1 MKLKR
6 EILGAR
12 VMETRH
18 LNIVKILYE
27 HQHEYMNSDAIA
39 KLLGLS
45 SKTIRSHIKVI
56 NEMSHAY
63 GFSII
68 IKRSKGYQLY
78 IIEEGLFNYFLNE
91 RFLKDENLNFN
102 NQDSR
107 FRYIMKKLLLDN
119 HYTKLESLSEHMYV
133 SVGTLKNDMNEI
145 RKILSQ
151 YEIEVVSR
159 PNYGMKIIGKEFQ
172 IRYAIA
178 QFLLNHQHVNI
189 GLTETDIKSVKLHLV
204 NLLSK
209 YKIEIPEVKLDNLVT
224 HINITIVRIRNA
236 LMIEQQFQI
245 DDQPLPEELRMFF
258 DDIIH
263 FIEKRFDLTLPDKEM
278 DYLYIHFVTT
288 GIMNEVTNIPE
299 NKMIQTMIRHMLN
312 HIQRIFY
319 LDLTTDTTLEKNLY
333 LHLCT
338 SINRYKYK
346 MNIRNPMLNEIKQN
360 YPFAFDIGL
369 VASKM
374 IEKDLKVQ
382 ISESEIGYLALHF
395 EMALNRIET
404 DKGKLN
410 VILVCNSGLT
420 SSQLIKY
427 KLMQNFGNQI
437 QITEIIELYNIDKAN
452 IDQSDL
458 IISTVPINDTVDL
471 PVLYVNPIVSQQD
484 ADKLQ
489 RYIDLKDSNHSSEM
503 IEIIELKAQISSKEE
518 LLNHLKIQLQ
528 KRDLIHDGFLESVI
542 EREKH
547 ASTAYGNLVAI
558 PHPVMP
564 LAKQSFIFII
574 SMEKP
579 IAWDEKEV
587 QIVFCLGLKKNTT
600 INLEKM
606 YQNLT
611 DIINDYHKVLKLI
624 EAGTEEAF
632 HKEFSL

>member
-1 MKLKR
+1 
-6 EILGAR
+6 
-12 VMETRH
+12 METRH
-18 LNIVKILYE
+18 LNIVKILYQ

-45 SKTIRSHIKVI
+45 SKTIRSHIKFI
-56 NEMSHAY
+56 NEASNDF
-63 GFSII
+63 GFSIL
-68 IKRSKGYQLY
+68 IKKSKGYQLH
-78 IIEEGLFNYFLNE
+78 IIDEGLFNYFLNE

-107 FRYIMKKLLLDN
+107 IRYIMKKLLLDD
-119 HYTKLESLSEHMYV
+119 HYTKLESLSESMFV
-133 SVGTLKNDMNEI
+133 SVGTLKNDLNEM

-151 YEIEVVSR
+151 YEIEIVSR

-178 QFLLNHQHVNI
+178 QFLLNNQHVNI
-189 GLTETDIKSVKLHLV
+189 GFTEDDIKSVKSYLIK
-204 NLLSK
+204 LLSK

-224 HINITIVRIRNA
+224 HINIAIVRIRNE

-245 DDQPLPEELRMFF
+245 EEQQLPNKLKSFFEEM
-258 DDIIH
+258 IH
-263 FIEKRFDLTLPDKEM
+263 FIEYRFELILPKKEM

-288 GIMNEVTNIPE
+288 GIMNEVRNIPR
-299 NKMIQTMIRHMLN
+299 NKMIETMIKHMLD
-312 HIQRIFY
+312 HIKRIFY
-319 LDLTTDTTLEKNLY
+319 LDLTSDNNLKKNLY

-360 YPFAFDIGL
+360 YPFAFDLGL

-427 KLMQNFGNQI
+427 KLMQNFSNQI
-437 QITEIIELYNIDKAN
+437 QISEIVELYNIHNADLEQA
-452 IDQSDL
+452 DL
-458 IISTVPINDTVDL
+458 IISTVPINDNVDL
-471 PVLYVNPIVSQQD
+471 PILYVNPIMSQQD
-484 ADKLQ
+484 LDKIQ
-489 RYIDLKDSNHSSEM
+489 KFIDLKDTHHLDEL
-503 IEIIELKAQISSKEE
+503 IEIIELKTKLDNKED
-518 LLNHLKIQLQ
+518 LLKYLNVQLE
-528 KRDLIHDGFLESVI
+528 KKDLIYSGFIDSVK
-542 EREKH
+542 EREHH

-564 LAKQSFIFII
+564 LAKQTFIYMIT
-574 SMEKP
+574 MDKP
-579 IAWDEKEV
+579 IAWDDKEV
-587 QIVFCLGLKKNTT
+587 QIIFCLGLKKNTT
-600 INLEKM
+600 INLERM

-611 DIINDYHKVLKLI
+611 DIINDYNKVLNLI
-624 EAGTEEAF
+624 GSSSKEEF
-632 HKEFSL
+632 YKVFSPQLSQ

>member
-1 MKLKR
+1 
-6 EILGAR
+6 
-12 VMETRH
+12 METRD
-18 LNIVKILYE
+18 LNIVKILYQ

-45 SKTIRSHIKVI
+45 SKTIRSHIKII
-56 NEMSHAY
+56 NEASNEY
-63 GFSII
+63 GFTIL
-68 IKRSKGYQLY
+68 IKKSKGYQLQ
-78 IIEEGLFNYFLNE
+78 IMDEGLFNYFLNE

-107 FRYIMKKLLLDN
+107 IRYIMKKLLLDN
-119 HYTKLESLSEHMYV
+119 HYTKLESLSESIFV
-133 SVGTLKNDMNEI
+133 SVGTLKNDMNEM

-151 YEIEVVSR
+151 YEIEIVSR

-178 QFLLNHQHVNI
+178 QFLLNNQHVNI
-189 GLTETDIKSVKLHLV
+189 GFTEDDIKSVKSYLIK
-204 NLLSK
+204 LLSK

-224 HINITIVRIRNA
+224 HINIAIVRMRNQ

-245 DDQPLPEELRMFF
+245 EEQPLPKELKAFF
-258 DDIIH
+258 QEMIQ
-263 FIEKRFDLTLPDKEM
+263 FIERRFDLNLPKKEM

-288 GIMNEVTNIPE
+288 GIMNEVTNVPR
-299 NKMIQTMIRHMLN
+299 NNMIETMIKHMLD
-312 HIQRIFY
+312 HIKRIFY
-319 LDLTTDTTLEKNLY
+319 LDLTTDNALKKNLY

-338 SINRYKYK
+338 SIHRYKYK

-360 YPFAFDIGL
+360 YPFAFDIAL

-437 QITEIIELYNIDKAN
+437 QISEIIELYNIHKAN
-452 IDQSDL
+452 LEQSDL

-471 PVLYVNPIVSQQD
+471 PVLYVNPIMSQQD
-484 ADKLQ
+484 LDKIQ
-489 RYIDLKDSNHSSEM
+489 RYIDLKDSHHSEAL
-503 IEIIELKAQISSKEE
+503 IEIIELKTKLNNKDD
-518 LLNHLKIQLQ
+518 LLKFLNTQLK
-528 KRDLIHDGFLESVI
+528 KRDLIHSGFIDSVE
-542 EREKH
+542 EREQH

-564 LAKQSFIFII
+564 LAKQTFIYMIT
-574 SMEKP
+574 MEKP
-579 IAWDEKEV
+579 IAWDDKEV

-611 DIINDYHKVLKLI
+611 DIINDYTKVLKLI
-624 EAGTEEAF
+624 EADNEEQF
-632 HKEFSL
+632 HKVFSP

>member
-1 MKLKR
+1 
-6 EILGAR
+6 
-12 VMETRH
+12 METRH
-18 LNIVKILYE
+18 LNIVKILYQ

-45 SKTIRSHIKVI
+45 SKTIRSHIKFI
-56 NEMSHAY
+56 NEASNDF
-63 GFSII
+63 GFSIL
-68 IKRSKGYQLY
+68 IKKSKGYQLH
-78 IIEEGLFNYFLNE
+78 IIDEGLFNYFLNE

-107 FRYIMKKLLLDN
+107 IRYIMKKLLLDD
-119 HYTKLESLSEHMYV
+119 HYTKLESLSESMFV
-133 SVGTLKNDMNEI
+133 SVGTLKNDLNEM

-151 YEIEVVSR
+151 YEIEIVSR

-178 QFLLNHQHVNI
+178 QFLLNNQHVNI
-189 GLTETDIKSVKLHLV
+189 GFTEDDIKSVKSYLIK
-204 NLLSK
+204 LLSK

-224 HINITIVRIRNA
+224 HINIAIVRIRNE

-245 DDQPLPEELRMFF
+245 EEQQLPNKLKSFFEEM
-258 DDIIH
+258 IH
-263 FIEKRFDLTLPDKEM
+263 FIEYRFELILPKKEM

-288 GIMNEVTNIPE
+288 GIMNEVRNIPR
-299 NKMIQTMIRHMLN
+299 NKMIETMIKHMLD
-312 HIQRIFY
+312 HIKRIFY
-319 LDLTTDTTLEKNLY
+319 LDLTSDNNLKKNLY

-360 YPFAFDIGL
+360 YPFAFDLGI

-427 KLMQNFGNQI
+427 KLMQNFSNQI
-437 QITEIIELYNIDKAN
+437 QISEIVELYNIHNADLEQA
-452 IDQSDL
+452 DL
-458 IISTVPINDTVDL
+458 IISTVPINDNVDL
-471 PVLYVNPIVSQQD
+471 PILYVNPIMSQQD
-484 ADKLQ
+484 LDKIQ
-489 RYIDLKDSNHSSEM
+489 KFIDLKDTHHLDEL
-503 IEIIELKAQISSKEE
+503 IEIIELKTKLDNKED
-518 LLNHLKIQLQ
+518 LLKYLNVQLE
-528 KRDLIHDGFLESVI
+528 KKDLIYSGFIDSVK
-542 EREKH
+542 EREHH

-564 LAKQSFIFII
+564 LAKQTFIYMIT
-574 SMEKP
+574 MDKP
-579 IAWDEKEV
+579 IAWDDKEV
-587 QIVFCLGLKKNTT
+587 QIIFCLGLKKNTT

-611 DIINDYHKVLKLI
+611 DIINDYNKVLNLI
-624 EAGTEEAF
+624 GSSSKEEF
-632 HKEFSL
+632 YKVFSPQLSQ

>member
-1 MKLKR
+1 
-6 EILGAR
+6 
-12 VMETRH
+12 METRH
-18 LNIVKILYE
+18 LNIVKILYQ

-45 SKTIRSHIKVI
+45 SKTIRSHIKFI
-56 NEMSHAY
+56 NEASNDF
-63 GFSII
+63 GFSIL
-68 IKRSKGYQLY
+68 IKKSKGYQLH
-78 IIEEGLFNYFLNE
+78 IIDEGLFNYFLNE

-107 FRYIMKKLLLDN
+107 IRYIMKKLLLDD
-119 HYTKLESLSEHMYV
+119 HYTKLESLSESMFV
-133 SVGTLKNDMNEI
+133 SVGTLKNDLNEM

-151 YEIEVVSR
+151 YEIEIVSR

-178 QFLLNHQHVNI
+178 QFLLNNQHVNI
-189 GLTETDIKSVKLHLV
+189 GFTEDDIKSVKSYLIK
-204 NLLSK
+204 LLSK

-224 HINITIVRIRNA
+224 HINIAIVRIRNE

-245 DDQPLPEELRMFF
+245 EEQQLPNKLKSFFEEM
-258 DDIIH
+258 IH
-263 FIEKRFDLTLPDKEM
+263 FIEYRFELILPKKEM

-288 GIMNEVTNIPE
+288 GIMNEVRNIPR
-299 NKMIQTMIRHMLN
+299 NKMIETMIKHMLD
-312 HIQRIFY
+312 HIKRIFY
-319 LDLTTDTTLEKNLY
+319 LDLTSDNNLKKNLY

-360 YPFAFDIGL
+360 YPFAFDLGL

-427 KLMQNFGNQI
+427 KLMQNFSNQI
-437 QITEIIELYNIDKAN
+437 QISEIVELYNIHNADLVQA
-452 IDQSDL
+452 DL
-458 IISTVPINDTVDL
+458 IISTVPINDNVDL
-471 PVLYVNPIVSQQD
+471 PILYVNPIMSQQYL
-484 ADKLQ
+484 DKIQ
-489 RYIDLKDSNHSSEM
+489 KFIDLKDTHHLDEL
-503 IEIIELKAQISSKEE
+503 IEIIELKTKLDNKED
-518 LLNHLKIQLQ
+518 LLKYLNVQLE
-528 KRDLIHDGFLESVI
+528 KKDLIYSGFIDSVK
-542 EREKH
+542 EREHH

-564 LAKQSFIFII
+564 LAKQTFIYMIT
-574 SMEKP
+574 MDKP
-579 IAWDEKEV
+579 IAWDDKEV
-587 QIVFCLGLKKNTT
+587 QIIFCLGLKKNTT

-611 DIINDYHKVLKLI
+611 DIINDYNKVLNLI
-624 EAGTEEAF
+624 GSSSKEEF
-632 HKEFSL
+632 YKVFSPQLSQ

>member
-1 MKLKR
+1 
-6 EILGAR
+6 
-12 VMETRH
+12 METRH
-18 LNIVKILYE
+18 LNIVKILYQ

-45 SKTIRSHIKVI
+45 SKTIRSHIKFI
-56 NEMSHAY
+56 NEASNDF
-63 GFSII
+63 GFSIL
-68 IKRSKGYQLY
+68 IKKSKGYQLH
-78 IIEEGLFNYFLNE
+78 IIDEGLFNYFLNE

-107 FRYIMKKLLLDN
+107 IRYIMKKLLLDD
-119 HYTKLESLSEHMYV
+119 HYTKLESLSESMFV
-133 SVGTLKNDMNEI
+133 SVGTLKNDLNEM

-151 YEIEVVSR
+151 YEIEIVSR

-178 QFLLNHQHVNI
+178 QFLLNNQHVNI
-189 GLTETDIKSVKLHLV
+189 GFTEDDIKSVKSYLIK
-204 NLLSK
+204 LLSK

-224 HINITIVRIRNA
+224 HINIAIVRIRNE

-245 DDQPLPEELRMFF
+245 EEQQLPNKLKSFFEEM
-258 DDIIH
+258 IH
-263 FIEKRFDLTLPDKEM
+263 FIEYRFELILPKKEM

-288 GIMNEVTNIPE
+288 GIMNEVRNIPR
-299 NKMIQTMIRHMLN
+299 NNMIETMIKHMLD
-312 HIQRIFY
+312 HIKRIFY
-319 LDLTTDTTLEKNLY
+319 LDLTSDNNLKKNLY

-360 YPFAFDIGL
+360 YPFAFDLGL

-427 KLMQNFGNQI
+427 KLMQNFSNQI
-437 QITEIIELYNIDKAN
+437 QISEIVELYNIHNADLEQA
-452 IDQSDL
+452 DL
-458 IISTVPINDTVDL
+458 IISTVPINNNVDL
-471 PVLYVNPIVSQQD
+471 PILYVNPIMSQQD
-484 ADKLQ
+484 LDKIQ
-489 RYIDLKDSNHSSEM
+489 KFIDLKDTHHSDEL
-503 IEIIELKAQISSKEE
+503 IEIIELKTKLDNKED
-518 LLNHLKIQLQ
+518 LLKYLNVQLE
-528 KRDLIHDGFLESVI
+528 KKDLIYSGFIDSVK
-542 EREKH
+542 EREHH

-564 LAKQSFIFII
+564 LAKQTFIYMIT
-574 SMEKP
+574 MDKP
-579 IAWDEKEV
+579 IAWDDKEV
-587 QIVFCLGLKKNTT
+587 QIIFCLGLKKNTT

-611 DIINDYHKVLKLI
+611 DIINDYNKVLNLI
-624 EAGTEEAF
+624 GSSSKEEF
-632 HKEFSL
+632 YKVFSPQLSQ

>member
-1 MKLKR
+1 
-6 EILGAR
+6 
-12 VMETRH
+12 METRH

-56 NEMSHAY
+56 NETSNEY

-68 IKRSKGYQLY
+68 IKKSKGYQLY
-78 IIEEGLFNYFLNE
+78 IMEEGLFNYFLNE

-107 FRYIMKKLLLDN
+107 IRYIMKKLLLDN
-119 HYTKLESLSEHMYV
+119 HYTKLESLSESMFV

-178 QFLLNHQHVNI
+178 QFLLNNQHVNI
-189 GLTETDIKSVKLHLV
+189 GFTEADIKSVKLYLI

-224 HINITIVRIRNA
+224 HINIAIVRIRNE

-245 DDQPLPEELRMFF
+245 DDQLLPEELSKFF
-258 DDIIH
+258 EDMIH
-263 FIEKRFDLTLPDKEM
+263 FIEERFDLSLPDKEM

-319 LDLTTDTTLEKNLY
+319 LDLTTDTALEKNLY

-452 IDQSDL
+452 IEQSDL

-484 ADKLQ
+484 SDKIQ
-489 RYIDLKDSNHSSEM
+489 RYIDLKDSNHSNEM
-503 IEIIELKAQISSKEE
+503 IEIIELKTQINNKED

-528 KRDLIHDGFLESVI
+528 KRDLIHEGFLESVV

-558 PHPVMP
+558 PHPVLP
-564 LAKQSFIFII
+564 LAKQTFIFII

-611 DIINDYHKVLKLI
+611 DIINDYNKVLKLI

-632 HKEFSL
+632 HKVFSL

>member
-1 MKLKR
+1 
-6 EILGAR
+6 
-12 VMETRH
+12 METRH
-18 LNIVKILYE
+18 LNIVKILYQ

-45 SKTIRSHIKVI
+45 SKTIRSHIKFI
-56 NEMSHAY
+56 NEASNDF
-63 GFSII
+63 GFSIL
-68 IKRSKGYQLY
+68 IKKSKGYQLH
-78 IIEEGLFNYFLNE
+78 IIDEGLFNYFLNE

-107 FRYIMKKLLLDN
+107 IRYIMKKLLLDD
-119 HYTKLESLSEHMYV
+119 HYTKLESLSESMFV
-133 SVGTLKNDMNEI
+133 SVGTLKNDLNEM

-151 YEIEVVSR
+151 YEIEIVSR

-178 QFLLNHQHVNI
+178 QFLLNNQHVNI
-189 GLTETDIKSVKLHLV
+189 GFTEDDIKSVKSYLIK
-204 NLLSK
+204 LLSK

-224 HINITIVRIRNA
+224 HINIAIVRIRNE

-245 DDQPLPEELRMFF
+245 EEQQLPNKLKSFFEEM
-258 DDIIH
+258 IH
-263 FIEKRFDLTLPDKEM
+263 FIEYRFELILPKKEM

-288 GIMNEVTNIPE
+288 GIMNEVRNIPR
-299 NKMIQTMIRHMLN
+299 NKMIETMIKHMLD
-312 HIQRIFY
+312 HIKRIFY
-319 LDLTTDTTLEKNLY
+319 LDLTSDNNLKKNLY

-360 YPFAFDIGL
+360 YPFAFDLGL

-410 VILVCNSGLT
+410 VILACNSGLT

-427 KLMQNFGNQI
+427 KLMQNFSNQI
-437 QITEIIELYNIDKAN
+437 QISEIVELYNIHNTGLEQA
-452 IDQSDL
+452 DL
-458 IISTVPINDTVDL
+458 IISTVPINDNVDL
-471 PVLYVNPIVSQQD
+471 PILYVNPIMSQQD
-484 ADKLQ
+484 LDKIQ
-489 RYIDLKDSNHSSEM
+489 KFIDLKDTHHLDEL
-503 IEIIELKAQISSKEE
+503 IEIIELKTKLDNKED
-518 LLNHLKIQLQ
+518 LLKYLNVQLE
-528 KRDLIHDGFLESVI
+528 KNDLIYSGFIDSVK
-542 EREKH
+542 EREHH

-564 LAKQSFIFII
+564 LAKQTFIYMIT
-574 SMEKP
+574 MDKP
-579 IAWDEKEV
+579 IAWDDKEV
-587 QIVFCLGLKKNTT
+587 QIIFCLGLKKNTT

-611 DIINDYHKVLKLI
+611 DIINDYNKVLNLI
-624 EAGTEEAF
+624 GSSSNA
-632 HKEFSL
+632 EFYKVFSPQLSQ

>member
-1 MKLKR
+1 
-6 EILGAR
+6 
-12 VMETRH
+12 METRH
-18 LNIVKILYE
+18 LNIVKILYQ

-45 SKTIRSHIKVI
+45 SKTIRSHIKFI
-56 NEMSHAY
+56 NEASNDF
-63 GFSII
+63 GFSIL
-68 IKRSKGYQLY
+68 IKKSKGYQLH
-78 IIEEGLFNYFLNE
+78 IIDEGLFNYFLNE

-107 FRYIMKKLLLDN
+107 IRYIMKKLLLDD
-119 HYTKLESLSEHMYV
+119 HYTKLESLSESMFV
-133 SVGTLKNDMNEI
+133 SVGTLKNDLNEM

-151 YEIEVVSR
+151 YEIEIVSR

-178 QFLLNHQHVNI
+178 QFLLNNQHVNI
-189 GLTETDIKSVKLHLV
+189 GFTEDDIKSVKSYLIK
-204 NLLSK
+204 LLSK

-224 HINITIVRIRNA
+224 HINIAIVRIRNE

-245 DDQPLPEELRMFF
+245 EEQQLPNKLKSFFEEM
-258 DDIIH
+258 IH
-263 FIEKRFDLTLPDKEM
+263 FIEYRFELILPKKEM

-288 GIMNEVTNIPE
+288 GIMNEVRNISR
-299 NKMIQTMIRHMLN
+299 NKMIETMIKHMLD
-312 HIQRIFY
+312 HIKRIFY
-319 LDLTTDTTLEKNLY
+319 LDLTSDNNLKKNLY

-360 YPFAFDIGL
+360 YPFAFDLGL

-427 KLMQNFGNQI
+427 KLMQNFSNQI
-437 QITEIIELYNIDKAN
+437 QISEIVELYNIHNADLEQA
-452 IDQSDL
+452 DL
-458 IISTVPINDTVDL
+458 IISTVPINDNVDL
-471 PVLYVNPIVSQQD
+471 PILYVNPIMSQQD
-484 ADKLQ
+484 LDKIQ
-489 RYIDLKDSNHSSEM
+489 KFIDLKDTHHLDEL
-503 IEIIELKAQISSKEE
+503 IEIIELKTKLDNKED
-518 LLNHLKIQLQ
+518 LLKYLNVQLE
-528 KRDLIHDGFLESVI
+528 KKDLIYSGFIDSVK
-542 EREKH
+542 EREHH

-564 LAKQSFIFII
+564 LAKQTFIYMIT
-574 SMEKP
+574 MDKP
-579 IAWDEKEV
+579 IAWDDKEV
-587 QIVFCLGLKKNTT
+587 QIIFCLGLKKNTT

-611 DIINDYHKVLKLI
+611 DIINDYNKVLNLI
-624 EAGTEEAF
+624 GSSSKEEF
-632 HKEFSL
+632 YKVFSPQLSQ

>member
-1 MKLKR
+1 MKLKS
-6 EILGAR
+6 EILGES

-56 NEMSHAY
+56 NETSNEY

-68 IKRSKGYQLY
+68 IKKSKGYQLY
-78 IIEEGLFNYFLNE
+78 IMEEGLFNYFLNE

-107 FRYIMKKLLLDN
+107 IRYIMKKLLLDN
-119 HYTKLESLSEHMYV
+119 HYTKLESLSESMFV

-178 QFLLNHQHVNI
+178 QFLLNNQHVNI
-189 GLTETDIKSVKLHLV
+189 GFTETDIKSVKLYLI

-224 HINITIVRIRNA
+224 HINIAIVRIRNE

-245 DDQPLPEELRMFF
+245 DDQPLPEELSKFF
-258 DDIIH
+258 EDMIH
-263 FIEKRFDLTLPDKEM
+263 FIEERFDLSLPDKEM

-299 NKMIQTMIRHMLN
+299 NEMIQTMIRHMLN

-319 LDLTTDTTLEKNLY
+319 LDLTTDTALEKNLY

-452 IDQSDL
+452 IEQSDL

-484 ADKLQ
+484 SDKIQ
-489 RYIDLKDSNHSSEM
+489 RYIDLKDSNHSNEM
-503 IEIIELKAQISSKEE
+503 IEIIELKTQINNKED

-528 KRDLIHDGFLESVI
+528 KRDLIHEGFLESVV

-558 PHPVMP
+558 PHPVLP
-564 LAKQSFIFII
+564 LAKQTFIFII

-611 DIINDYHKVLKLI
+611 DIINDYNKVLKLI

-632 HKEFSL
+632 HKVFSL

>member
-1 MKLKR
+1 
-6 EILGAR
+6 
-12 VMETRH
+12 METRH
-18 LNIVKILYE
+18 LNIVKILYQ

-45 SKTIRSHIKVI
+45 SKTIRSHIKFI
-56 NEMSHAY
+56 NEASNDF
-63 GFSII
+63 GFSIL
-68 IKRSKGYQLY
+68 IKKSKGYQLH
-78 IIEEGLFNYFLNE
+78 IIDEGLFNYFLNE

-107 FRYIMKKLLLDN
+107 IRYIMKKLLLDD
-119 HYTKLESLSEHMYV
+119 HYTKLESLSESMFV
-133 SVGTLKNDMNEI
+133 SVGTLKNDLNEM

-151 YEIEVVSR
+151 YEIEIVSR

-178 QFLLNHQHVNI
+178 QFLLNNQHVNI
-189 GLTETDIKSVKLHLV
+189 GFTEDDIKSVKSYLIK
-204 NLLSK
+204 LLSK

-224 HINITIVRIRNA
+224 HINIAIVRIRNE

-245 DDQPLPEELRMFF
+245 EEQQLPNKLKSFFEEM
-258 DDIIH
+258 IH
-263 FIEKRFDLTLPDKEM
+263 FIEYRFELILPKKEM

-288 GIMNEVTNIPE
+288 GIMNEVRNIPR
-299 NKMIQTMIRHMLN
+299 NKMIETMIKHMLD
-312 HIQRIFY
+312 HIKRIFY
-319 LDLTTDTTLEKNLY
+319 LDLTSDNNLKKNLY

-360 YPFAFDIGL
+360 YPFAFDLGL

-427 KLMQNFGNQI
+427 KLMQNFSNQI
-437 QITEIIELYNIDKAN
+437 QISEIVELYNIHNADLEQA
-452 IDQSDL
+452 DL
-458 IISTVPINDTVDL
+458 IISTVPINDNVDL
-471 PVLYVNPIVSQQD
+471 PILYVNPIMSQQD
-484 ADKLQ
+484 LDKIQ
-489 RYIDLKDSNHSSEM
+489 KFIDLKDTHHLDEL
-503 IEIIELKAQISSKEE
+503 IEIIELKTKLDNKED
-518 LLNHLKIQLQ
+518 LLKYLNVQLE
-528 KRDLIHDGFLESVI
+528 KKDLIYSGFIDSVK
-542 EREKH
+542 EREHH

-564 LAKQSFIFII
+564 LAKQTFIYMIT
-574 SMEKP
+574 MDKP
-579 IAWDEKEV
+579 IAWDDKEV
-587 QIVFCLGLKKNTT
+587 QIIFCLGLKKNTT

-611 DIINDYHKVLKLI
+611 DIINDYNKVLNLI
-624 EAGTEEAF
+624 GSSSKEEF
-632 HKEFSL
+632 YKVFSPQLSQ

>member
-1 MKLKR
+1 
-6 EILGAR
+6 
-12 VMETRH
+12 METRH
-18 LNIVKILYE
+18 LNIVKILYQ

-45 SKTIRSHIKVI
+45 SKTIRSHIKFI
-56 NEMSHAY
+56 NEASNDF
-63 GFSII
+63 GFSIL
-68 IKRSKGYQLY
+68 IKKSKGYQLH
-78 IIEEGLFNYFLNE
+78 IIDEGLFNYFLNE

-107 FRYIMKKLLLDN
+107 IRYIMKKLLLDD
-119 HYTKLESLSEHMYV
+119 HYTKLESLSESMFV
-133 SVGTLKNDMNEI
+133 SVGTLKNDLNEM

-151 YEIEVVSR
+151 YEIEIVSR

-178 QFLLNHQHVNI
+178 KFLLNNQHVNI
-189 GLTETDIKSVKLHLV
+189 GFTEDDIKSVKSYLIK
-204 NLLSK
+204 LLSK

-224 HINITIVRIRNA
+224 HINIAIVRIRNE

-245 DDQPLPEELRMFF
+245 EEQQLPNKLKSFFEEM
-258 DDIIH
+258 IH
-263 FIEKRFDLTLPDKEM
+263 FIEYRFELILPKKEM

-288 GIMNEVTNIPE
+288 GIMNEVRNIPR
-299 NKMIQTMIRHMLN
+299 NKMIETMIKHMLD
-312 HIQRIFY
+312 HIKRIFY
-319 LDLTTDTTLEKNLY
+319 LDLTSDNNLKKNLY

-360 YPFAFDIGL
+360 YPFAFDLGL

-427 KLMQNFGNQI
+427 KLMQNFSNQI
-437 QITEIIELYNIDKAN
+437 QISEIVELYNIHNADLVQA
-452 IDQSDL
+452 DL
-458 IISTVPINDTVDL
+458 IISTVPINDNVDL
-471 PVLYVNPIVSQQD
+471 PILYVNPIMSQQD
-484 ADKLQ
+484 LDKIQ
-489 RYIDLKDSNHSSEM
+489 KFIDLKDTHHLDEL
-503 IEIIELKAQISSKEE
+503 IEIIELKTKLDNKED
-518 LLNHLKIQLQ
+518 LLKYLNVQLE
-528 KRDLIHDGFLESVI
+528 KKDLIYSGFIDSVK
-542 EREKH
+542 EREHH

-564 LAKQSFIFII
+564 LAKQTFIYMIT
-574 SMEKP
+574 MDKP
-579 IAWDEKEV
+579 IAWDDKEV
-587 QIVFCLGLKKNTT
+587 QIIFCLGLKKNTT

-611 DIINDYHKVLKLI
+611 DIINDYNKVLNLI
-624 EAGTEEAF
+624 GSSSKEEF
-632 HKEFSL
+632 YKVFSPQLSQ

>member
-1 MKLKR
+1 
-6 EILGAR
+6 
-12 VMETRH
+12 METRH
-18 LNIVKILYE
+18 LNIVKILYQ

-45 SKTIRSHIKVI
+45 SKTIRSHIKFI
-56 NEMSHAY
+56 NEASNDF
-63 GFSII
+63 GFSIL
-68 IKRSKGYQLY
+68 IKKSKGYQLH
-78 IIEEGLFNYFLNE
+78 IIDEGLFNYFLNE

-107 FRYIMKKLLLDN
+107 IRYIMKKLLLDD
-119 HYTKLESLSEHMYV
+119 HYTKLESLSESMFV
-133 SVGTLKNDMNEI
+133 SVGTLKNDLNEM

-151 YEIEVVSR
+151 YEIEIVSR

-178 QFLLNHQHVNI
+178 QFLLNNQHVNI
-189 GLTETDIKSVKLHLV
+189 GFTEDDIKSVKSYLIK
-204 NLLSK
+204 LLSK

-224 HINITIVRIRNA
+224 HINIAIVRIRNE

-245 DDQPLPEELRMFF
+245 EEQQLPNKLKSFFEEM
-258 DDIIH
+258 IH
-263 FIEKRFDLTLPDKEM
+263 FIEYRFELILPKKEM

-288 GIMNEVTNIPE
+288 GIMNEVRNIPR
-299 NKMIQTMIRHMLN
+299 NKMIETIIKHMLD
-312 HIQRIFY
+312 HIKRIFY
-319 LDLTTDTTLEKNLY
+319 LDLTSDNNLKKNLY

-346 MNIRNPMLNEIKQN
+346 MNIRNLMLNEIKQN
-360 YPFAFDIGL
+360 YPFAFDLGL

-427 KLMQNFGNQI
+427 KLMQNFSNQI
-437 QITEIIELYNIDKAN
+437 QISEIVELYNIHNADLEQA
-452 IDQSDL
+452 DL
-458 IISTVPINDTVDL
+458 IISTVPINDNVDL
-471 PVLYVNPIVSQQD
+471 PILYVNPIMSQQD
-484 ADKLQ
+484 LDKIQ
-489 RYIDLKDSNHSSEM
+489 KFIDLKDTHHLDEL
-503 IEIIELKAQISSKEE
+503 IEIIELKTKLDNKED
-518 LLNHLKIQLQ
+518 LLKYLNVQLE
-528 KRDLIHDGFLESVI
+528 KKDLIYSGFIDSVK
-542 EREKH
+542 EREHH

-564 LAKQSFIFII
+564 LAKQTFIYMIT
-574 SMEKP
+574 MDKP
-579 IAWDEKEV
+579 IAWDDKEV
-587 QIVFCLGLKKNTT
+587 QIIFCLGLKKNTT
-600 INLEKM
+600 INLERM

-611 DIINDYHKVLKLI
+611 DIINDYNKVLNLI
-624 EAGTEEAF
+624 GSSSKEEF
-632 HKEFSL
+632 YKVFSPQLGQ

>member
-1 MKLKR
+1 
-6 EILGAR
+6 
-12 VMETRH
+12 METRH
-18 LNIVKILYE
+18 LNIVKILYQ

-45 SKTIRSHIKVI
+45 SKTIRSHIKFI
-56 NEMSHAY
+56 NEASNDF
-63 GFSII
+63 GFSIL
-68 IKRSKGYQLY
+68 IKKSRGYQLH
-78 IIEEGLFNYFLNE
+78 IIDEGLFNYFLNE

-107 FRYIMKKLLLDN
+107 IRYIMKKLLLDN
-119 HYTKLESLSEHMYV
+119 HYTKLESLSESMFV
-133 SVGTLKNDMNEI
+133 SVGTLKNDLNEM

-151 YEIEVVSR
+151 YEIEIVSR

-178 QFLLNHQHVNI
+178 QFLLNNQHVNI
-189 GLTETDIKSVKLHLV
+189 GFTEDDIKSVKSHLIK
-204 NLLSK
+204 LLSK

-224 HINITIVRIRNA
+224 HINIAIVRIRNK

-245 DDQPLPEELRMFF
+245 EEQQLPKKLKSFFEEM
-258 DDIIH
+258 IH
-263 FIEKRFDLTLPDKEM
+263 FIEYRFELILPKKEM

-288 GIMNEVTNIPE
+288 GIMNEVRNIPK
-299 NKMIQTMIRHMLN
+299 NNMIETMIKHMLD
-312 HIQRIFY
+312 HIKRIFY
-319 LDLTTDTTLEKNLY
+319 LDLTSDSTLKKNLY

-395 EMALNRIET
+395 EMALNLIET

-427 KLMQNFGNQI
+427 KLMQNFSNQI
-437 QITEIIELYNIDKAN
+437 QISEIVELYNIHNADLKQA
-452 IDQSDL
+452 DL
-458 IISTVPINDTVDL
+458 IISTVPINDNVDL
-471 PVLYVNPIVSQQD
+471 PILYVNPIMSQQNL
-484 ADKLQ
+484 DKIQ
-489 RYIDLKDSNHSSEM
+489 KFIDLKDSHHSDEL
-503 IEIIELKAQISSKEE
+503 IEIIELNTKLDNKED
-518 LLNHLKIQLQ
+518 LLKYLNVQLE
-528 KRDLIHDGFLESVI
+528 KKDLIYSGFIDSVK
-542 EREKH
+542 EREHH
-547 ASTAYGNLVAI
+547 ASTSYGNLVAI

-564 LAKQSFIFII
+564 LAKQTFIYMIT
-574 SMEKP
+574 MEKP
-579 IAWDEKEV
+579 IAWDDREV
-587 QIVFCLGLKKNTT
+587 QIIFCLGLKKNTT

-611 DIINDYHKVLKLI
+611 DIINDYNKVLSLI
-624 EAGTEEAF
+624 GSSSEE
-632 HKEFSL
+632 EFYKVFSP

>member
-1 MKLKR
+1 
-6 EILGAR
+6 
-12 VMETRH
+12 METRH
-18 LNIVKILYE
+18 LNIVKILYQ

-45 SKTIRSHIKVI
+45 SKTIRSHIKFI
-56 NEMSHAY
+56 NEASNDF
-63 GFSII
+63 GFSIL
-68 IKRSKGYQLY
+68 IKKSKGYQLH
-78 IIEEGLFNYFLNE
+78 IIDEGLFNYFLNE

-107 FRYIMKKLLLDN
+107 IRYIMKKLLLDD
-119 HYTKLESLSEHMYV
+119 HYTKLESLSESMFV
-133 SVGTLKNDMNEI
+133 SVGTLKNDLNEM

-151 YEIEVVSR
+151 YEIEIVSR

-178 QFLLNHQHVNI
+178 QFLLNNQHVNI
-189 GLTETDIKSVKLHLV
+189 GFTEDDIKSVKSYLIK
-204 NLLSK
+204 LLSK

-224 HINITIVRIRNA
+224 HINIAIVRIRNE

-245 DDQPLPEELRMFF
+245 EEQQLPNKLKSFFEEM
-258 DDIIH
+258 IH
-263 FIEKRFDLTLPDKEM
+263 FIEYRFELILPKKEM

-288 GIMNEVTNIPE
+288 GIMNEVRNIPR
-299 NKMIQTMIRHMLN
+299 NKMIETMIKHMLD
-312 HIQRIFY
+312 HIKRIFY
-319 LDLTTDTTLEKNLY
+319 LDLTSDNNLKKNLY

-360 YPFAFDIGL
+360 YPFAFDLGL

-427 KLMQNFGNQI
+427 KLMQNFSNQI
-437 QITEIIELYNIDKAN
+437 QISEIVELYNIHNADLEQA
-452 IDQSDL
+452 DL
-458 IISTVPINDTVDL
+458 IISTVPINDNVDL
-471 PVLYVNPIVSQQD
+471 PILYVNPIMSQQD
-484 ADKLQ
+484 LDKIQ
-489 RYIDLKDSNHSSEM
+489 KFIDLKDTHHLDEL
-503 IEIIELKAQISSKEE
+503 IEIIELKTKLDNKED
-518 LLNHLKIQLQ
+518 LLKYLNVQLE
-528 KRDLIHDGFLESVI
+528 KKDLIYSGFIDSVK
-542 EREKH
+542 EREHH

-564 LAKQSFIFII
+564 LAKQTFIYMIT
-574 SMEKP
+574 MDKP
-579 IAWDEKEV
+579 IAWDDKEV
-587 QIVFCLGLKKNTT
+587 QIIFCLGLKKNTT
-600 INLEKM
+600 INLERM

-611 DIINDYHKVLKLI
+611 DIINDYNKVLNLI
-624 EAGTEEAF
+624 GSSSKEEF
-632 HKEFSL
+632 YKVFSPQLGQ

>member
-1 MKLKR
+1 
-6 EILGAR
+6 
-12 VMETRH
+12 METRH
-18 LNIVKILYE
+18 LNIVKILYQ

-45 SKTIRSHIKVI
+45 SKTIRSHIKFI
-56 NEMSHAY
+56 NEASNDF
-63 GFSII
+63 GFSIL
-68 IKRSKGYQLY
+68 IKKSKGYQLH
-78 IIEEGLFNYFLNE
+78 IIDEGLFNYFLNE

-107 FRYIMKKLLLDN
+107 IRYIMKKLLLDD
-119 HYTKLESLSEHMYV
+119 HYTKLESLSESMFV
-133 SVGTLKNDMNEI
+133 SVGTLKNDLNEM

-151 YEIEVVSR
+151 YEIEIVSR

-178 QFLLNHQHVNI
+178 QFLLNNQHVNI
-189 GLTETDIKSVKLHLV
+189 GFTEDDIKSVKSYLIK
-204 NLLSK
+204 LLSK

-224 HINITIVRIRNA
+224 HINIAIVRIRNE

-245 DDQPLPEELRMFF
+245 EEQQLPNKLKSFFEEM
-258 DDIIH
+258 IH
-263 FIEKRFDLTLPDKEM
+263 FIEYRFELILPKKEM

-288 GIMNEVTNIPE
+288 GIMNEVRNIPR
-299 NKMIQTMIRHMLN
+299 NKMIETMIKHMLD
-312 HIQRIFY
+312 HIKRIFY
-319 LDLTTDTTLEKNLY
+319 LDLTSDNNLKKNLY

-360 YPFAFDIGL
+360 YPFAFDLGL

-427 KLMQNFGNQI
+427 KLMQNFSNQI
-437 QITEIIELYNIDKAN
+437 QISEIVELYNIHNADLEQA
-452 IDQSDL
+452 DL
-458 IISTVPINDTVDL
+458 IISTVPINDNVDL
-471 PVLYVNPIVSQQD
+471 PILYVNPIMSQQD
-484 ADKLQ
+484 LDKIQ
-489 RYIDLKDSNHSSEM
+489 KFIDLKDTHHLDEL
-503 IEIIELKAQISSKEE
+503 IEIIELKTKLDNKED
-518 LLNHLKIQLQ
+518 LLKYLNVQLE
-528 KRDLIHDGFLESVI
+528 KKDLIYSGFIDSVK
-542 EREKH
+542 EREHH

-564 LAKQSFIFII
+564 LAKQTFIYMIT
-574 SMEKP
+574 MDKP
-579 IAWDEKEV
+579 IAWDDKEV
-587 QIVFCLGLKKNTT
+587 QIIFCLGLKKNTT
-600 INLEKM
+600 INLERM

-611 DIINDYHKVLKLI
+611 DIINDYNKVLNLI
-624 EAGTEEAF
+624 GSSSKEEF
-632 HKEFSL
+632 YKVFSPQVSQ

>member
-1 MKLKR
+1 
-6 EILGAR
+6 
-12 VMETRH
+12 METRH
-18 LNIVKILYE
+18 LNIVKILYQ

-45 SKTIRSHIKVI
+45 SKTIRSHIKFI
-56 NEMSHAY
+56 NEASNDF
-63 GFSII
+63 GFSIL
-68 IKRSKGYQLY
+68 IKKSKGYQLH
-78 IIEEGLFNYFLNE
+78 IIDEGLFNYFLNE

-107 FRYIMKKLLLDN
+107 IRYIMKKLLLDD
-119 HYTKLESLSEHMYV
+119 HYTKLESLSESMFV
-133 SVGTLKNDMNEI
+133 SVGTLKNDLNEM

-151 YEIEVVSR
+151 YEIEIVSR

-178 QFLLNHQHVNI
+178 QFLLNNQHVNI
-189 GLTETDIKSVKLHLV
+189 GFTEDDIKSVKSYLIK
-204 NLLSK
+204 LLSK

-224 HINITIVRIRNA
+224 HINIAIVRIRNE

-245 DDQPLPEELRMFF
+245 EEQQLPNKLKSFFEEM
-258 DDIIH
+258 IH
-263 FIEKRFDLTLPDKEM
+263 FIEYRFELILPKKEM

-288 GIMNEVTNIPE
+288 GIMNEVRNIPR
-299 NKMIQTMIRHMLN
+299 NKMIETMIKHMLD
-312 HIQRIFY
+312 HIKRIFY
-319 LDLTTDTTLEKNLY
+319 LDLTSDNNLKKNLY

-346 MNIRNPMLNEIKQN
+346 MNIRNLMLNEIKQN
-360 YPFAFDIGL
+360 YPFAFDLGL

-427 KLMQNFGNQI
+427 KLMQNFSNQI
-437 QITEIIELYNIDKAN
+437 QISEIVELYNIHNADLEQA
-452 IDQSDL
+452 DL
-458 IISTVPINDTVDL
+458 IISTVPINDNVDL
-471 PVLYVNPIVSQQD
+471 PILYVNPIMSQQD
-484 ADKLQ
+484 LDKIQ
-489 RYIDLKDSNHSSEM
+489 KFIDLKDTHHLDEL
-503 IEIIELKAQISSKEE
+503 IEIIELKTKLDNKED
-518 LLNHLKIQLQ
+518 LLKYLNVQLE
-528 KRDLIHDGFLESVI
+528 KKDLIYSGFIDSVK
-542 EREKH
+542 EREHH

-564 LAKQSFIFII
+564 LAKQTFIYMIT
-574 SMEKP
+574 MDKP
-579 IAWDEKEV
+579 IAWDDKEV
-587 QIVFCLGLKKNTT
+587 QIIFCLGLKKNTT
-600 INLEKM
+600 INLERM

-611 DIINDYHKVLKLI
+611 DIINDYNKVLNLI
-624 EAGTEEAF
+624 GSSSKEEF
-632 HKEFSL
+632 YKVFSPQLGQ